1 MLVQTVAA
9 VTAAADAAAVAA
21 ETVAAE
27 DHPSTIEAP
36 PSVIRYLIFVDLA
49 SRRGHILP
57 QGSKRQEKTQMSKYY

>member
-9 VTAAADAAAVAA
+9 VTAAAADAAAVAA
-21 ETVAAE
+21 ETAAAE

-49 SRRGHILP
+49 SRRGRIRP
-57 QGSKRQEKTQMSKYY
+57 FQKKNFF